1 MNFSDAEMVGL
12 CALTECGFVPHE
24 WPYVCQVIYNRVDHP
39 SYPRSVE
46 GVILQ
51 PKQFSRFN
59 AFTNRDP
66 DQVFPQLATFYR
78 ESQLVAA
85 ANCAAWVWTLWTLEP
100 GALLPPTVLHFW
112 SPQSMVPKWSAPSWA
127 SKMRWIVPAGIDAR
141 RFIFGDS
148 GK

>member
-1 MNFSDAEMVGL
+1 L
-12 CALTECGFVPHE
+12 CALTECGYSPTE
-24 WPYVCQVIYNRVDHP
+24 WPYVLKVIFNRVESP
-39 SYPRSVE
+39 SYPDTVE

-51 PKQFSRFN
+51 KKQFSRFN

-66 DQVFPQLATFYR
+66 DHVFPQLATFYNPNH
-78 ESQLVAA
+78 LVEAA
-85 ANCAAWVWTLWTLEP
+85 ACAVWVASLPE
-100 GALLPPTVLHFW
+100 GELLPPTVLHFW

>member
-1 MNFSDAEMVGL
+1 
-12 CALTECGFVPHE
+12 
-24 WPYVCQVIYNRVDHP
+24 
-39 SYPRSVE
+39 
-46 GVILQ
+46 VILQ

-66 DQVFPQLATFYR
+66 AHVFPQLATYYR
-78 ESQLVAA
+78 EAQRVAA
-85 ANCAAWVWTLWTLEP
+85 ANCAAWVELLEP
-100 GALLPPTVLHFW
+100 GELLPPTVLHFW

>member
-1 MNFSDAEMVGL
+1 MVGL

-24 WPYVCQVIYNRVDHP
+24 WPHIIQVIYNRVDHP
-39 SYPRSVE
+39 SYPDSVE
-46 GVILQ
+46 RVILQ

-59 AFTNRDP
+59 AFTNRQP
-66 DQVFPQLATFYR
+66 EHVFPQLATFYR
-78 ESQLVAA
+78 ESQRVAA
-85 ANCAAWVWTLWTLEP
+85 ANCAAWVELLEH
-100 GALLPPTVLHFW
+100 GELLPPTVLHFW